1 MKKYTAFKLLI
12 ALFLPLLLAPVF
24 GQKTPPG
31 CGTNDSLAAEY
42 LAKYSKIKDLTKARL
57 GAEEKL
63 EYRLALDVNYKTYLL
78 YNGDKD
84 RITKEAYRFIQ
95 EASAVFER
103 DVNIKLSVS
112 FIYIWDKPEP
122 YALEQDGDYYSNVL
136 NYWEANRHEER
147 DAVVSLSCRD
157 GWFYGGYRMCS
168 SNFPRP
174 DNYAVSVDLLC
185 HELGHTLGSPHTHSC
200 FWPGGPIDR
209 CTNLESTNSECEDG
223 YPEFVN
229 GSIMSYCRSVLS
241 FHPLCQNL
249 MRDYAEGKLQPSF
262 KLNAFNEKPTRS
274 GLLTLRNPDPGAA
287 TNTPSFEWYASLRV
301 ENYRFQIAKDEAF
314 TQIVEDTLIKQSH
327 FQSFGQSEGRY
338 FARYRTENEF
348 SAEGWSPL
356 VAFTISPFSDHS
368 EPPLL
373 LNIAVDSYGKING
386 SFHKYAD
393 ISAYEVEVTDFYENK
408 IYSWKLEA
416 TPNAFQS
423 FSLPVAFEK
432 YKLYNARLRV
442 NSRNTWSKWST
453 TFYMEQPWTT
463 DLWAQN
469 RIDKTSS
476 KPLMASAV
484 YATTLSDRDI
494 TGKMEIAT
502 DPEFKNIAYTGT
514 ITTNKLNQWHSN
526 KVLFE
531 PTLSENTSYY
541 MRSMAQRSPK
551 SYSGWSMG
559 QFTTGYLDA
568 RFEYLGVV
576 SQNLQLVQYAN
587 SNFVRNKFYNIG
599 SELFVYDIFS
609 GYYLSS
615 DLKTWAPHISSTT
628 NGKSPNYLNFFG
640 VSKKGDVYMIDQV
653 NKLVRKSGNSY
664 ESFTPPEAFFMDEY
678 SAIVPTENNGI
689 FFKTSNKGV
698 GHFQNGLW
706 TFFDER
712 TFQSNK
718 SVSIAMDQDEEVW
731 TVMEG
736 GGVWSNQNGVWKNQ
750 PFLANWRGLIGLAFD
765 NDKTCYAY
773 GEWGVVKLNRDLQ
786 GWEIMDAFASHPIRK
801 LIFGKKNEMYLA
813 SYTIYDQDIQHHA
826 LLTYIDQKL
835 NVYDDGLNFFK
846 EPFDLTIFNDKLLIL
861 TSGGELHSFEENKIQ
876 RFEPK
881 TDYCAGNIADVT
893 ITSNSTFA
901 QDNET
906 KFALK
911 NTENGAIMVVPALSR
926 NGNVFQVQLPESIL
940 KGNYTLQTQ
949 TSNPAIT
956 SNVSTAFTIHGA
968 TTAEISM
975 VPMDKF
981 KVLLN
986 TSVGP
991 GLVYQWQRD
1000 GMDIA
1005 NATTS
1010 SIIADQ
1016 SGDYTV
1022 RITNQGGC
1030 QTKSSAAAVSLNSPT
1045 EITLLQNTPNP
1056 IAATGEIAFYLPQAE
1071 ETVLNLYN
1079 VQGQKIAELK
1089 KGYLPEGWHFA
1100 KIDGNQLA
1108 AGIYIYELKAGNTV
1122 KSLKMAR

>member
-1 MKKYTAFKLLI
+1 MKLIPYSVTRLLI
-12 ALFLPLLLAPVF
+12 AFFLAILLVPAF
-24 GQKTPPG
+24 GQQVLPS
-31 CGTNDSLAAEY
+31 CGTNDSLAAAY
-42 LAKYSKIKDLTKARL
+42 LATYSKTTDLTKART
-57 GAEEKL
+57 GAGEKL

-78 YNGDKD
+78 YEGDKD
-84 RITKEAYRFIQ
+84 KITKEAYRFIQ
-95 EASAVFER
+95 EASDIFER
-103 DVNIKLSVS
+103 EVNIKLTVS
-112 FIYIWDKPEP
+112 FIHIWDKPEP
-122 YALEQDGDYYSNVL
+122 YALEQDGDYFSNVL
-136 NYWEANRHEER
+136 DYWNVNRHEER

-168 SNFPRP
+168 SNFSRP
-174 DNYAVSVDLLC
+174 GSNAVSVDLLC

-200 FWPGGPIDR
+200 YWPGGPIDR
-209 CTNLESTNSECEDG
+209 CTTLESTNPECEDG

-262 KLNAFNEKPTRS
+262 KLNAFNEEPTRS
-274 GLLTLRNPDPGAA
+274 GLLTLRNPDPGAVK
-287 TNTPSFEWYASLRV
+287 NIPSFEWYASLRV

-327 FQSFGQSEGRY
+327 FQSYGQSEGTY
-338 FARYRTENEF
+338 FARYRTENQF
-348 SAEGWSPL
+348 HAEDWSPL
-356 VAFTISPFSDHS
+356 VGFTVSPFSNDS

-373 LNIAVDSYGKING
+373 LDIAVNSDGKVNG
-386 SFHKYAD
+386 MFHKYAD
-393 ISAYEVEVTDFYENK
+393 INSYEVEVTDYYENK
-408 IYSWKLEA
+408 IYSWKINA
-416 TPNAFQS
+416 TSNAFQS
-423 FSLPVAFEK
+423 FSQSVAFEK
-432 YKLYNARLRV
+432 YKLYSARFRV
-442 NSRNTWSKWST
+442 NSKNIWSKWSAVS
-453 TFYMEQPWTT
+453 YVQQAWIT

-469 RIDKTSS
+469 RLDKTSS
-476 KPLMASAV
+476 KPLLASAV
-484 YATTLSDRDI
+484 YATTLRDRDI

-502 DPEFKNIAYTGT
+502 DPDFKNIAYTST
-514 ITTNKLNQWHSN
+514 VISNQLNQWPSN
-526 KVLFE
+526 KLTFQ
-531 PTLSENTSYY
+531 PTLAENTTYY
-541 MRSMAQRSPK
+541 MRSMAQGSPK
-551 SYSGWSMG
+551 WFSGWSTS

-568 RFEYLGVV
+568 RFEYLGLV
-576 SQNLQLVQYAN
+576 SQNLQIIQFAN

-609 GYYLSS
+609 GYYSS
-615 DLKTWAPHISSTT
+615 GDLETWATHISSTT
-628 NGKSPNYLNFFG
+628 NGKSPNFINFFG

-653 NKLVRKSGNSY
+653 NKLVRKSGSNY
-664 ESFTPPEAFFMDEY
+664 ESFTSPENFFMDEY

-698 GHFQNGLW
+698 GHFQNGVW

-736 GGVWSNQNGVWKNQ
+736 GGVWSNKNGVWTKH
-750 PFLANWRGLIGLAFD
+750 PFFANWRGLVGLAFD

-773 GEWGVVKLNRDLQ
+773 GEWGVAKLNRDLQ
-786 GWEIMDAFASHPIRK
+786 RWEIMDAFASHPIRQ

-813 SYTIYDQDIQHHA
+813 SYTINDQDIQHHA

-835 NVYDDGLNFFK
+835 NVYHDGLNFFK

-861 TSGGELHSFEENKIQ
+861 TSGGELHTFEENKIQ

-881 TDYCAGNIADVT
+881 TDYYAGDVAEVT

-901 QDNET
+901 KNNET

-911 NTENGAIMVVPALSR
+911 NTESGAITLVTALSR
-926 NGNVFQVQLPESIL
+926 SGNVFQVKLPESIL
-940 KGNYTLQTQ
+940 KGSYTLQTQ

-956 SNVSTAFTIHGA
+956 SNVSKPFTIHGA
-968 TTAEISM
+968 T
-975 VPMDKF
+975 PN
-981 KVLLN
+981 L
-986 TSVGP
+986 
-991 GLVYQWQRD
+991 
-1000 GMDIA
+1000 
-1005 NATTS
+1005 
-1010 SIIADQ
+1010 
-1016 SGDYTV
+1016 
-1022 RITNQGGC
+1022 
-1030 QTKSSAAAVSLNSPT
+1030 PT

-1056 IAATGEIAFYLPQAE
+1056 VAAVGEIAFYLPQAE

-1079 VQGQKIAELK
+1079 VRGQKIAELK
-1089 KGYLPEGWHFA
+1089 KGLLARGWHFA
-1100 KIDGNQLA
+1100 KIDGNQLT
-1108 AGIYIYELKAGNTV
+1108 AGIYIYQLKAGNTV